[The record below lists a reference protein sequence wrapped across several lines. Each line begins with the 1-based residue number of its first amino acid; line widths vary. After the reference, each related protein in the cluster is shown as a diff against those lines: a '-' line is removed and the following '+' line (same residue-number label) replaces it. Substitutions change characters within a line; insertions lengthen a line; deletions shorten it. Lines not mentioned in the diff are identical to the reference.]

1 MQDWFNKYSPKEQK
15 IILGVAIVFAI
26 WLIGLMLIKP
36 VFDFKK
42 RQSSDY
48 EANVE
53 LLNYVKQSSKTA
65 LALKQSN
72 RQVQNPNASVV
83 VLVDRALK
91 QVSLPTPNS
100 LQPSG
105 QKKATVVY
113 HAVKFDA
120 LSRAMDILA
129 QKYGVHVSQSTLGR
143 HSKQGFVSAN
153 LVFERT
159 S

>member
-15 IILGVAIVFAI
+15 IILGVGLVFVI
-26 WLIGLMLIKP
+26 WLIGFMLIKP

-42 RQSSDY
+42 RQASDH
-48 EANVE
+48 EANTA

-91 QVSLPTPNS
+91 QVRLPTPNR

-105 QKKATVVY
+105 QKKASIVY
-113 HAVKFDA
+113 DSVKFDA

-143 HSKQGFVSAN
+143 HSKKGFVSAN
-153 LVFERT
+153 IVFERAL
-159 S
+159 

>member
-15 IILGVAIVFAI
+15 IIFGVAILFGI
-26 WLIGLMLIKP
+26 WLIGFMLIKP

-42 RQSSDY
+42 RQVADH
-48 EANVE
+48 ETNTT
-53 LLNYVKQSSKTA
+53 LLNYVRQSSKTA

-72 RQVQNPNASVV
+72 RQVQSPNASVV

-91 QVSLPTPNS
+91 QVSLPTPS
-100 LQPSG
+100 RLQPSG
-105 QKKATVVY
+105 QKKATIIY
-113 HAVKFDA
+113 DAVKFDA

-143 HSKQGFVSAN
+143 HSKKGYVTAN
-153 LVFERT
+153 IVFERAL
-159 S
+159 